1 LAVYRLSAS
10 IIGRSGGRSA
20 TAAAAYRAGIEIVDE
35 RTGERHDYTRRS
47 GVAHTE
53 ILAPDNTPDWMRDR
67 AQLWNAVEQVE
78 KRKDAQLAREILLS
92 LPHELDDDQ
101 RRELVRG
108 FVAEQFVA
116 KGMIADIAIHAP
128 DREGDNRNHH
138 AHVMLSTRVLTGE
151 GFSDKK
157 AREWNSKQ
165 QLETW
170 RAQWA
175 EHQNQRFKT
184 LGLEARVDHRSVEAR
199 NLDYTPEPKLGPHN
213 AKLVRD
219 GLSNEKIEA
228 WKAARAAREAQF
240 AARRIDREIE
250 RFERWAAARRA
261 ELARERAAEQ
271 QRLAQ
276 RQGRT
281 TNELKK
287 RLDAQFRPQR
297 EKASQD
303 LDSVEARRAKAQ
315 ERTFVGRARG
325 LWYSVSGQR
334 RKDERTAEAAQEAIA
349 RTEAQERERLAALKR
364 KQEEEAEAVRRRFA
378 HRAERQTEGIKDAR
392 HRRAADDWLSPP
404 HEKSNDN
411 ERSRNQADEW
421 EANFERS
428 PSQEQGHA
436 RGRDAPGRE
445 R

>member
-1 LAVYRLSAS
+1 LAVYRLSAT

-20 TAAAAYRAGIEIVDE
+20 TAAAAYRAGIEIFDA

-53 ILAPDNTPDWMRDR
+53 ILAPDNTPEWMRDR
-67 AQLWNAVEQVE
+67 VQLWNAVEQVE

-101 RRELVRG
+101 RRELVRD
-108 FVAEQFVA
+108 FVAGQFVA
-116 KGMIADIAIHAP
+116 KGMIADIAIHRP

-138 AHVMLSTRVLTGE
+138 AHIMLSTRELTGE
-151 GFSDKK
+151 GFSGK
-157 AREWNSKQ
+157 ARDWNSKQ

-175 EHQNQRFKT
+175 EHQNRRFQE

-261 ELARERAAEQ
+261 ELARERDREAESLKTRQAQAAE
-271 QRLAQ
+271 RVRA
-276 RQGRT
+276 
-281 TNELKK
+281 
-287 RLDAQFRPQR
+287 RLDTQQAPVRAQAR
-297 EKASQD
+297 ETFEA
-303 LDSVEARRAKAQ
+303 VEARRQQASG
-315 ERTFVGRARG
+315 RTLIGRARG
-325 LWYSVSGQR
+325 LWYSVSGKR
-334 RKDERTAEAAQEAIA
+334 RRDDRAAEEAQAALAKAQQERQDQIAALHRRQEAAQKAVAERYRR
-349 RTEAQERERLAALKR
+349 RTERQREGIEQARERR
-364 KQEEEAEAVRRRFA
+364 VSEEWGRASERRA
-378 HRAERQTEGIKDAR
+378 NDDAR
-392 HRRAADDWLSPP
+392 QADQRRASGGAD
-404 HEKSNDN
+404 
-411 ERSRNQADEW
+411 
-421 EANFERS
+421 FERS
-428 PSQEQGHA
+428 PSQEHA
-436 RGRDAPGRE
+436 RGRDGPGRE